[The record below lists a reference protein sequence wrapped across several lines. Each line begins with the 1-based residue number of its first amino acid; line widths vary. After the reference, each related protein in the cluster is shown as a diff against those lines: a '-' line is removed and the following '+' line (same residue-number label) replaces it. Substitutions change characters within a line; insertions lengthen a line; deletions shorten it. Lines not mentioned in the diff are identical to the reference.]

1 MAPYVY
7 YARTSIPVL
16 GLLKGGSPSLSLN
29 EVSKDR
35 YDGIWLFDY
44 LAELYDPSRMVK
56 KTLAE
61 RGYALVWSHNFNG
74 VPLTL
79 WR

>member
-7 YARTSIPVL
+7 YAKTSLPVF
-16 GLLKGGSPSLSLN
+16 GFLKGGKPSLLLYA
-29 EVSKDR
+29 VSKDR

-44 LAELYDPSRMVK
+44 LAELYDPGGMVK
-56 KTLAE
+56 KTLSE
-61 RGYALVWSHNFNG
+61 RGYVPVWSQNFNG
-74 VPLTL
+74 VLLTL